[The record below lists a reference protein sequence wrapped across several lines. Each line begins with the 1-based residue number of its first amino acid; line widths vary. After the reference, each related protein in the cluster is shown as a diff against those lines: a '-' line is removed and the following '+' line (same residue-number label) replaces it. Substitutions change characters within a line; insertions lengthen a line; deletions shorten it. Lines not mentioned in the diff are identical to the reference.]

1 MQPLIEE
8 YLPGA
13 SPTNGLWASL
23 GFPSRGSKLHEYIR
37 RNGLPFSFLE
47 HLSRETG
54 LKVRVLS
61 EAVGISRSTLARRAK
76 AGRLTCVESDRLYS
90 IATIFDAAI
99 ELFEGDVLA
108 VRDWMTSPVR
118 GLDGKAPMKM
128 LGTRVETR
136 AVLDLIGQLEHG
148 LPA

>member
-1 MQPLIEE
+1 MQPFIEE
-8 YLPGA
+8 YRPGA
-13 SPTNGLWASL
+13 PPTAGLWACL
-23 GFPSRGSKLHEYIR
+23 GLSRRGSKLHECI

-54 LKVRVLS
+54 IELRVLG
-61 EAVGISRSTLARRAK
+61 EGVGMTRSTLARRAK
-76 AGRLTCVESDRLYS
+76 AGRLTCAESDRLYS

-108 VRDWMTSPVR
+108 VRHWMTSPVR

-128 LGTRVETR
+128 LGTRVESR
-136 AVLDLIGQLEHG
+136 AVLDLIGRLEHG
-148 LPA
+148 VIA

>member
-23 GFPSRGSKLHEYIR
+23 GFPSRGSKLHECI

-90 IATIFDAAI
+90 IATTFDTAI

-118 GLDGKAPMKM
+118 GIDGKAPMKM
-128 LGTRVETR
+128 LGTRVESR
-136 AVLDLIGQLEHG
+136 AVLDLIGRLEHG
-148 LPA
+148 VIA